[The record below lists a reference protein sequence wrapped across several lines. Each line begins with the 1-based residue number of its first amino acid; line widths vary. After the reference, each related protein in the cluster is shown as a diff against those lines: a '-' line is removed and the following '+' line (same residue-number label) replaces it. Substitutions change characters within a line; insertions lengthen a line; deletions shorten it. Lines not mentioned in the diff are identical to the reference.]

1 MRRIW
6 GAFGDA
12 TMRVVQV
19 FLGNGGWW
27 ARIDKPGSFM
37 ERGPYRFWWVAKLA
51 FPIQRWT
58 W

>member
-1 MRRIW
+1 MRTVTTFY
-6 GAFGDA
+6 GK
-12 TMRVVQV
+12 
-19 FLGNGGWW
+19 GGFW

-37 ERGPYRFWWVAKLA
+37 ERGPYCFRWMAALA